1 LRLKEIKI
9 FGFKSFPKKVK
20 LSLDNGVTAFVGPNG
35 CGKTNIVDA
44 IRWAL
49 GEQRPTFLRCERMDE
64 LIFGGSEKKKPLGL
78 AEVSLVFDNDGGFPI
93 DFSEVSVTRRLFRSG
108 ESEYLINNAP
118 CRWRDIS
125 ELFLDTGLS
134 AKAYALFEREMVDRV
149 LSSESQF
156 RRTFFEEASGTAKY
170 RERRGL
176 ILKKLGANKED
187 FARLLDL
194 LTEVERQERSLK
206 RQAGKARRYVDL
218 KKELDEKAVQEACQ
232 RYHAWKKEAE
242 TLEKNIGERKD
253 EVKDVKGEVSGLE
266 EKMGKRR
273 EVFKE
278 KAWTRSQALTT
289 LKTLREEIRE
299 LDREM
304 ALNIERKKLL
314 TERRNRTLDEREE
327 FRNRIPQIEKEIQ
340 GKQGN
345 LSDLVSQRKILH
357 EKQIHLEMTLEKEE
371 EKANKNKSE
380 EERFKRDYIAL
391 EVKMGG
397 LKKAL
402 LFNQDKESNW
412 KREEENVKN
421 MLKEKESLLK
431 ETQKEVEEL
440 HLIKDGEEEKLE
452 QVKKECDNIL
462 KTQFEI
468 ESRFAHLTR
477 EKHIMKETGELEE
490 VLGNIREVIKIQ
502 PGYERAVEGAL
513 ESHIR
518 LLMVQ
523 NKTAGENVIE
533 KLHDRG
539 RFTIAPLEH
548 FGTPRSEFRIPQFLT
563 SLPNLL
569 QYITCEDR
577 YKPLLESLLGKFY
590 LAPDLTRAL
599 EIRLS
604 LENQTLKPTN
614 GTHLVTQQG
623 DVVEAQGL
631 IRSGDFKSLNGDEG
645 NQLREELEEIHMIL
659 PQKREEI
666 QGYNQSLKRRMQKL
680 EESLRTTYKLEEES
694 ENLKSRVKELETQWL
709 ECSGEIKKIQEEIKD
724 SEERLR
730 EYQGSGPDSRELQI
744 SNTESERKALDEI
757 RSEVMQS
764 RMELVQKE
772 GEIEK
777 AQREYERGESAL
789 NETRSRLVK
798 SDEEVGELEKVIRDL
813 DAALETGEKRVE
825 DTAEREKRLV
835 VSLEE
840 IGEPTLFEE
849 MEVEEK
855 GLKDKRKI
863 LDELQEEIHRLK
875 LRWTEIETLR
885 KNLKEQMEKDYQVDL
900 EDVGQTFLPTGQA
913 GLSVKDSEDAG
924 GTGLSVAE
932 DMIDPEEIER
942 LKEKIRFLEPI
953 NMAAFEEHKEVKERL
968 DFLTTQKVDLE
979 EAKTNLEESLS
990 TLDREARTRF
1000 METFEQIREGFQNL
1014 FLRLFDGG
1022 QADLILN
1029 GGGDPLHSEIEI
1041 IANPKGKRFQ
1051 RIEQLSAGER
1061 ALTAIALLF
1070 SLYFIRPAPFCI
1082 LDEIDAPL
1090 DDVNVFRF
1098 TQLVKEVSKRS
1109 QICLITHNKRTM
1121 EIADS
1126 LYGITMVEPGVS
1138 QIVSAK
1144 FNNGN
1149 E

>member
-64 LIFGGSEKKKPLGL
+64 LIFGGSDKKKPLGL
-78 AEVSLVFDNDGGFPI
+78 AEVSLVFDNDGGLPI

-156 RRTFFEEASGTAKY
+156 RRLFFEEASGTAKY

-176 ILKKLGANKED
+176 ILKKLEANKDD
-187 FARLLDL
+187 FARLIDL

-206 RQAGKARRYVDL
+206 RQAGKARRYVEL
-218 KKELDEKAVQEACQ
+218 KKELDEKAVQEAFQ
-232 RYHAWKKEAE
+232 RYHAWKKEADN
-242 TLEKNIGERKD
+242 LENNIGERTDK
-253 EVKDVKGEVSGLE
+253 VKDVKGEVSGLE
-266 EKMGKRR
+266 EKMGRRR

-278 KAWTRSQALTT
+278 KAWTRSQALTK

-304 ALNIERKKLL
+304 ALNVERKKLL
-314 TERRNRTLDEREE
+314 TERRNRTLDERGE
-327 FRNRIPQIEKEIQ
+327 FRTRIPQIEKEIQ
-340 GKQGN
+340 GKQET
-345 LSDLVSQRKILH
+345 LSDLESQRKILH
-357 EKQIHLEMTLEKEE
+357 ERQTQLEMTLEIEE
-371 EKANKNKSE
+371 EKENKKKSE
-380 EERFKRDYIAL
+380 EERFKKDYIAL
-391 EVKMGG
+391 EVKIGG
-397 LKKAL
+397 LKEAL
-402 LFNQDKESNW
+402 LFNQEKERNW
-412 KREEENVKN
+412 KQEEVNVKN
-421 MLKEKESLLK
+421 MLKEKETLLK

-440 HLIKDGEEEKLE
+440 HLKKDEEEGKLE
-452 QVKKECDNIL
+452 QVKKEYDNIL
-462 KTQFEI
+462 KNQFEI
-468 ESRFAHLTR
+468 ESRLTLLSR
-477 EKHIMKETGELEE
+477 EKHIMNATGELKE
-490 VLGNIREVIKIQ
+490 VLGNVREIITIQ

-513 ESHIR
+513 ETHIR

-533 KLHDRG
+533 TLRDRG

-548 FGTPRSEFRIPQFLT
+548 FGTPRSEFRIPQSLT
-563 SLPNLL
+563 FLPNLL
-569 QYITCEDR
+569 QYVTCEDR
-577 YKPLLESLLGKFY
+577 YKPLIETLLGKFY
-590 LAPDLTRAL
+590 LAPDLRKAL
-599 EIRLS
+599 EVRLS
-604 LENQTLKPTN
+604 LQNQTLKPAN
-614 GTHLVTQQG
+614 GTHLVTQEG
-623 DVVEAQGL
+623 DVVEAQGF
-631 IRSGDFKSLNGDEG
+631 IRSGDFKFLNGDEE
-645 NQLREELEEIHMIL
+645 NKLREEMEEIHTAL

-680 EESLRTTYKLEEES
+680 EESLRTTYKLEEECV
-694 ENLKSRVKELETQWL
+694 NLKNRIDELINKSL
-709 ECSGEIKKIQEEIKD
+709 ECSEKIKKIQEEIKV

-730 EYQGSGPDSRELQI
+730 EYQDSVSDSSENQI
-744 SNTESERKALDEI
+744 SNSESERKALDEI

-777 AQREYERGESAL
+777 THREYERVESIL

-798 SDEEVGELEKVIRDL
+798 SDEEIEELEKVIRDL
-813 DAALETGEKRVE
+813 DAALETGEKKVE

-863 LDELQEEIHRLK
+863 LDELQEEIHGLR
-875 LRWTEIETLR
+875 LRWTEIETQR
-885 KNLKEQMEKDYQVDL
+885 KDLKEQMERDYQVDL
-900 EDVGQTFLPTGQA
+900 ENVGQTRLPDGQA
-913 GLSVKDSEDAG
+913 FLSENQEK
-924 GTGLSVAE
+924 
-932 DMIDPEEIER
+932 INPEEIER

-968 DFLTTQKVDLE
+968 EFLTTQKVDLE
-979 EAKTNLEESLS
+979 EAKTNLEESLR

-1000 METFEQIREGFQNL
+1000 METFEQIREGFQSL

-1022 QADLILN
+1022 KADLILN

-1098 TQLVKEVSKRS
+1098 TQLVKEVSEKS

-1149 E
+1149 EQ